1 MELQTVVTPLQRL
14 VLEHMAATGESYNA
28 LAKRGGLPRQ
38 TIQAIVQRDGHAM
51 PRQATLVKLAQAL
64 QLPLH
69 KVQAAAAAS
78 AASSPDGQHPV
89 ESDDALTVMLERA
102 IDGLTDEHRQVLL
115 ATARALKKAQ
125 AGTG

>member
-1 MELQTVVTPLQRL
+1 MELKTIVTPLQQL

-51 PRQATLVKLAQAL
+51 PRQQTLAKLAVAL

-69 KVQAAAAAS
+69 RVQAAAAAS
-78 AASSPDGQHPV
+78 AASSPNGEHPV
-89 ESDDALTVMLERA
+89 LTDDPLTILLHRA
-102 IDGLTDEHRQVLL
+102 IDGLSDEHRQVLL
-115 ATARALKKAQ
+115 ATARALKKTQ
-125 AGTG
+125 AGTA